1 MRPIDPTY
9 ADSAAI
15 IPFAPRP
22 YDGAPANATSA
33 EITDEVST
41 IVAIVAVTLRH
52 PTNESPEER
61 LADLIE
67 SSGQAEI
74 IEIQDACT
82 EIFDQSDAANMGQ
95 AAAVND
101 NHCL

>member
-9 ADSAAI
+9 VDSAAI

-22 YDGAPANATSA
+22 YDATSA

-52 PTNESPEER
+52 ASDESPEER

-67 SSGQAEI
+67 ASGQAEI

-101 NHCL
+101 NHRR